1 MKKGNIS
8 IINNY
13 LKTTKEDKHIDVKKK
28 LNTFLIKY
36 MCKCIRV

>member
-13 LKTTKEDKHIDVKKK
+13 LKTTKEDKHINVKKK
-28 LNTFLIKY
+28 IKY
-36 MCKCIRV
+36 IFN